1 MADAHDIR
9 LKRLKFRAW
18 HRGFVEA
25 DLILGPF
32 VDTHAATFSDA
43 QLDELETLLEQPDQ
57 DIYAWIVDR
66 APTPPEFDGEIMQL
80 IKAFKNEAYK
90 SVGPSHGG

>member
-1 MADAHDIR
+1 MTETRDIR

-25 DLILGPF
+25 DLILGSF
-32 VDTHAATFSDA
+32 VDRHAAGFSDQ
-43 QLDELETLLEQPDQ
+43 QLDSLEALLEQADQ
-57 DIYAWIVDR
+57 DLYAWILDR
-66 APTPPEFDGEIMQL
+66 APTPSEFDGEMMRM
-80 IKAFKNEAYK
+80 IKTFKDDTYK

>member
-1 MADAHDIR
+1 M
-9 LKRLKFRAW
+9 
-18 HRGFVEA
+18 
-25 DLILGPF
+25 
-32 VDTHAATFSDA
+32 
-43 QLDELETLLEQPDQ
+43 EQPDQ

-66 APTPPEFDGEIMQL
+66 APTPSEFDGEIMRL